1 MPATP
6 SSDCSERLG
15 RVRQPSAI
23 WRAGGSASGSYAPR
37 TSASADAAR
46 EAFAFRRRR
55 ITSMKGARH
64 LPRRVTRPVVA
75 RSNCR
80 QVLDY
85 E

>member
-55 ITSMKGARH
+55 ITPLKFRDLRVVGASG
-64 LPRRVTRPVVA
+64 LEPEASCV
-75 RSNCR
+75 
-80 QVLDY
+80 
-85 E
+85 